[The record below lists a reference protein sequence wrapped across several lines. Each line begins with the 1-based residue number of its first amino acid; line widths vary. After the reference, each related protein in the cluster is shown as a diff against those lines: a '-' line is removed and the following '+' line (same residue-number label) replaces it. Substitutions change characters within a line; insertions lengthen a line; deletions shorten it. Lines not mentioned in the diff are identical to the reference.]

1 MEQLDICCNGNEPFV
16 LGCLDLDDF
25 CNINN
30 TYGYQ
35 IGDQVIRFV
44 SKIKVESFGELCGRT
59 GGDEFLFILDDAGQ
73 ITKLEDSLNQYLYR
87 LRHNFVLRETGEV
100 IPLGG
105 SIGILRIK

>member
-1 MEQLDICCNGNEPFV
+1 
-16 LGCLDLDDF
+16 
-25 CNINN
+25 
-30 TYGYQ
+30 
-35 IGDQVIRFV
+35 
-44 SKIKVESFGELCGRT
+44 VESFGELCGRT